1 LTDPNECEPVP
12 ARLIY
17 YDGDNY
23 QQAIDNHYRQYPA
36 DEGNIFILLLPKNSK
51 LFRKANYENRLIQN
65 DRSTAKRPCNQIP

>member
-36 DEGNIFILLLPKNSK
+36 DEGTIFIV
-51 LFRKANYENRLIQN
+51 
-65 DRSTAKRPCNQIP
+65 TATKKFKTF